1 MPIGVFDSGLGGL
14 TVLGAL
20 RAALPAQDF
29 IYFGDNANAPYGVRG
44 ADEIYDLTCKG
55 VARLF
60 GEGCDLV
67 ILACNTASAVALRR
81 LQEQW
86 LPVTAPARR
95 VLGVF
100 VPVIETLTGRPWA
113 YDGPPKPAAVS
124 RVVLFATPATV
135 ASDAFPRE
143 VRLRASGLTVMQQA
157 CPGLVDALEAGDSA
171 GASALVRGFCEAAR
185 GRCGRDYGAE
195 PEVAVLGC
203 THYPLVESDFRA
215 ALAPAVRLISQPRI
229 VAESLGDYLRRH
241 PRFAGQSS
249 MLRLLTS
256 GDPALVDAGAEKF
269 LGARARFEP
278 V

>member
-29 IYFGDNANAPYGVRG
+29 IYFGDNANAPFGTRG
-44 ADEIYDLTCKG
+44 AGEIYDLTCKG

-86 LPVTAPARR
+86 LPITAPERR

-113 YDGPPKPAAVS
+113 YDGPSAPAAVS
-124 RVVLFATPATV
+124 RVALFATPATV

-143 VRLRASGLTVMQQA
+143 LRLRASGLTVTQQA
-157 CPGLVDALEAGDSA
+157 CPGLVDALEAGDDA

-185 GRCGRDYGAE
+185 ALCGARGRGAGVHPLSARRIGLPRRAGAGGTADLATADRGRE
-195 PEVAVLGC
+195 PRRLSPPPSPVRGGE
-203 THYPLVESDFRA
+203 RR
-215 ALAPAVRLISQPRI
+215 APAADQRRPGAGRPGGGEISRRPRP
-229 VAESLGDYLRRH
+229 L
-241 PRFAGQSS
+241 
-249 MLRLLTS
+249 
-256 GDPALVDAGAEKF
+256 
-269 LGARARFEP
+269 
-278 V
+278 

>member
-29 IYFGDNANAPYGVRG
+29 IYFGDNANAPFGTRG
-44 ADEIYDLTCKG
+44 ADEIYDLTCTG

-60 GEGCDLV
+60 AEGCDLV

-86 LPVTAPARR
+86 LPVTAPERR

-113 YDGPPKPAAVS
+113 YAGPPTPAAVS

-143 VRLRASGLTVMQQA
+143 LRLRASGLTVTQQA
-157 CPGLVDALEAGDSA
+157 CPGLVDALEAGDAA
-171 GASALVRGFCEAAR
+171 GASALVRGFCQAAR
-185 GRCGRDYGAE
+185 ARCGGAE
-195 PEVAVLGC
+195 PEAAVLGC
-203 THYPLVESDFRA
+203 THYPLVESAFRA
-215 ALAPAVRLISQPRI
+215 ALAPATRLISQPRI

-241 PRFAGQSS
+241 PRFAGESGG
-249 MLRLLTS
+249 LRLLTS
-256 GDPALVDAGAEKF
+256 GDPALVDAGVEKF
-269 LGARARFEP
+269 LGARARFDP

>member
-29 IYFGDNANAPYGVRG
+29 IYFGDNANAPFGTRG
-44 ADEIYDLTCKG
+44 ADEIYDLTCNG

-60 GEGCDLV
+60 AEGCDLV

-86 LPVTAPARR
+86 LPVTAPRRR

-113 YDGPPKPAAVS
+113 YDGPPTPAAVS
-124 RVVLFATPATV
+124 RVALFATPATV

-143 VRLRASGLTVMQQA
+143 LRLRASGLTVTQQA
-157 CPGLVDALEAGDSA
+157 CPGLVDALEAGDDA

-185 GRCGRDYGAE
+185 GRCAE

-203 THYPLVESDFRA
+203 THYPLVESAFRA

-229 VAESLGDYLRRH
+229 VAESLADYLRRH
-241 PRFAGQSS
+241 PRFAGGSGV
-249 MLRLLTS
+249 LRLLTS
-256 GDPALVDAGAEKF
+256 GDPALVGSGVEKF

-278 V
+278 AGPS